1 MKFGLA
7 WFTRVWWNGFDWLH
21 RLSYQLRGNKGQARF
36 DTKVHPMEAKP
47 RRFAYMAVLLSNDIR
62 VVLFVNP
69 ANGDSW
75 NLVLCSIIRAEVSR
89 PSQNPSFQAT
99 QRAMFTWGNPNSP
112 MHQFWSPKT
121 ASQKDQT
128 ISESQN
134 MNEHDKIRLTSVP
147 SRAACYWLL
156 GTSRGEMMPERQ
168 VSSTQS
174 IFADLHAPFR
184 CWAQQCGRNKSS
196 SLFSGPGGP
205 GQRWH
210 FFLCWCCNFC
220 QHPDETLHSLY
231 PLRLN
236 IPGNTRLKNLSTIKH
251 ERYQL
256 RCKGKWHK
264 AVKSTW
270 KCNIHRFAMRLL
282 GRKVERFA
290 SEILSERAGPHGMMR
305 LSHW

>member
-1 MKFGLA
+1 ML
-7 WFTRVWWNGFDWLH
+7 
-21 RLSYQLRGNKGQARF
+21 
-36 DTKVHPMEAKP
+36 
-47 RRFAYMAVLLSNDIR
+47 
-62 VVLFVNP
+62 
-69 ANGDSW
+69 
-75 NLVLCSIIRAEVSR
+75 
-89 PSQNPSFQAT
+89 
-99 QRAMFTWGNPNSP
+99 
-112 MHQFWSPKT
+112 
-121 ASQKDQT
+121 
-128 ISESQN
+128 
-134 MNEHDKIRLTSVP
+134 

-196 SLFSGPGGP
+196 SFFSGPGGP

-270 KCNIHRFAMRLL
+270 TCNIHRFAMRLS

-290 SEILSERAGPHGMMR
+290 SEILSERAGPHRMMR